1 MSLQWVRCRYKKAQD
16 QNRYTPHDVIL
27 HCLKCCKEDK
37 NKKQEKLFSVLTRGT
52 ANYEKVR
59 GGTADTLTTFYNL
72 NKRVTVSLRF
82 EIGIK

>member
-1 MSLQWVRCRYKKAQD
+1 MKVLQRRQK
-16 QNRYTPHDVIL
+16 
-27 HCLKCCKEDK
+27 
-37 NKKQEKLFSVLTRGT
+37 KKQEKLFSVLTRGT

-72 NKRVTVSLRF
+72 NKRVTVSFRF